1 MALPLHIIA
10 LVLLAAVLHATWN
23 AVIKAGEDRALT
35 MALVIGTGSVLA
47 LPVLPFVPAPAAES
61 WLYLL
66 LSFLLHVGYFF
77 FLLQAYKVGDLSHV
91 YPVAR
96 GAAPLLVAGGGAVFA
111 GEVLS
116 PAALAGL
123 LLASLAIASFAFER
137 GLATPRQTK
146 PFVFGLVTAVFISS

>member
-1 MALPLHIIA
+1 MPLPLHIVA

-47 LPVLPFVPAPAAES
+47 LPVLPFVQVPAAES

-96 GAAPLLVAGGGAVFA
+96 GAAPKTALKLFA
-111 GEVLS
+111 RMMPTAIVL
-116 PAALAGL
+116 PN
-123 LLASLAIASFAFER
+123 
-137 GLATPRQTK
+137 T
-146 PFVFGLVTAVFISS
+146 VTSGWRRNGR